1 MYIDVFQSVHS
12 LQEGYM
18 QSDLVIKENEL
29 IDPSN
34 YPEDQ
39 QSLVSDFN
47 SRIRRLTG
55 IITGIGKEYHTIWVI
70 NANTKKMYLYRSTG
84 ENTNRYAVEL
94 GFRFD
99 NYDRFIEEYVDRCVV
114 NSIESIQRDVKL
126 DVVFSRI
133 KDGDLFTL
141 DYMRLADDGNMS
153 YHQMAFALAGQ
164 PGETENFILAFRDID
179 RSIRKHISDKRYL
192 REQLDIVETLSRDYY
207 NIFKINPRTG
217 DVVILKLDGYVTK
230 GMEGA
235 GDKVYSY
242 EVLYKQYVKDR
253 VYSED
258 QEWMY
263 DAISLATINSKLKDT
278 PEYVSSYR
286 VMDNGEVHYY
296 QFTYILINAN
306 IPNSDMLA
314 GFKNVDDI
322 VASAKERQNLE
333 ILAST
338 DIMTG
343 ILNRGSGERKV
354 IDYMANNKTGMLCIL
369 DVDRFKDINDDFG
382 HNVGDKVLHG
392 IADVLKHAFR
402 DDDII
407 FRLGGDEYAV
417 YVMNLDNED
426 AGKVVLDR
434 VFKEIGNMDIAELG
448 GREICVSAGAVF
460 FKEGDKR
467 SFEDLY
473 KLADSGVYESKKVD
487 GSALYFSPSSI

>member
-1 MYIDVFQSVHS
+1 MH
-12 LQEGYM
+12 
-18 QSDLVIKENEL
+18 SDLVIKENEL

-39 QSLVSDFN
+39 RDLVEDFN
-47 SRIRRLTG
+47 ARIKRLTG

-70 NANTKKMYLYRSTG
+70 NINTKKMYLYRTTG
-84 ENTNRYAVEL
+84 ENTNRSAVAL
-94 GFRFD
+94 GFQYD
-99 NYDRFIEEYVDRCVV
+99 NYDNFIEEYVNRFVV
-114 NSIESIQRDVKL
+114 TNLESIQRDVKM
-126 DVVFSRI
+126 DFVYSRI

-141 DYMRLADDGNMS
+141 DYMRLDDDGNMS

-164 PGETENFILAFRDID
+164 AGETENFILAFRDID
-179 RSIRKHISDKRYL
+179 KSIRKHIADKRYL

-207 NIFKINPRTG
+207 NIFKINSMTG

-235 GDKVYSY
+235 GEKIYPYD
-242 EVLYKQYVKDR
+242 VLYKQYVKDR

-263 DAISLATINSKLKDT
+263 DAISLATINSKLKDNS
-278 PEYVSSYR
+278 EYVSSYR
-286 VMDNGEVHYY
+286 VMDKGEVHYY

-306 IPNSDMLA
+306 IPNSDVLA

-343 ILNRGSGERKV
+343 ILNRGSGERRV
-354 IDYMANNKTGMLCIL
+354 IDAMANNKAGMLCIL
-369 DVDRFKDINDDFG
+369 DIDKFKDINDDLG
-382 HNVGDKVLHG
+382 HNVGDKVLRG
-392 IADVLKHAFR
+392 IADVLKITFR
-402 DDDII
+402 DEDIV
-407 FRLGGDEYAV
+407 FRLGGDEYAA
-417 YVMNLDNED
+417 YVMNLNDEE

-434 VFKEIGNMDIAELG
+434 LFSEIAKIDLPELE
-448 GREICVSAGAVF
+448 GRKICVSAGAAF
-460 FKEGDKR
+460 FKGGEKK
-467 SFEDLY
+467 SFEELY
-473 KLADSGVYESKKVD
+473 KLADSGVYDSKKVA
-487 GSALYFSPSSI
+487 GNALHFR

>member
-1 MYIDVFQSVHS
+1 
-12 LQEGYM
+12 M

-29 IDPSN
+29 IDPLN
-34 YPEDQ
+34 YPEDRRG
-39 QSLVSDFN
+39 LVDDFN
-47 SRIRRLTG
+47 ARIRRLTG

-70 NANTKKMYLYRSTG
+70 NSNTRKMYLYRSTG
-84 ENTNRYAVEL
+84 ENTNRNAVEL

-114 NSIESIQRDVKL
+114 NSIDSIQRDVKL

-141 DYMRLADDGNMS
+141 DYMRLDDDGNMS
-153 YHQMAFALAGQ
+153 YHQMAFALAGE

-179 RSIRKHISDKRYL
+179 RSIRKHIADKRYL

-207 NIFKINPRTG
+207 NIFKINPQTG
-217 DVVILKLDGYVTK
+217 GVVILKLDGYVTK

-235 GDKVYSY
+235 GEKVYSY
-242 EVLYKQYVKDR
+242 DVLYKQYVKDR

-258 QEWMY
+258 QDWMY
-263 DAISLATINSKLKDT
+263 DAISLETIKSRLLNN

-296 QFTYILINAN
+296 QFTYIPINAN
-306 IPNSDMLA
+306 IQGSDILA
-314 GFKNVDDI
+314 AFKNVDDI

-354 IDYMANNKTGMLCIL
+354 IDAMANKKTGMLCIL

-382 HNVGDKVLHG
+382 HNVGDKVLRG
-392 IADVLKHAFR
+392 IADVLKLTFR
-402 DDDII
+402 DEDII

-417 YVMNLDNED
+417 YVMNLSDEEN
-426 AGKVVLDR
+426 GKVVMDR
-434 VFKEIGNMDIAELG
+434 VFKEISGMDIPELK

-460 FKEGDKR
+460 FKEGDTR

-473 KLADSGVYESKKVD
+473 KLADSDVYESKKIH
-487 GSALYFSPSSI
+487 GSALNFGYC

>member
-1 MYIDVFQSVHS
+1 
-12 LQEGYM
+12 M

-39 QSLVSDFN
+39 LSLVNDFN
-47 SRIRRLTG
+47 ARIRRLTG

-70 NANTKKMYLYRSTG
+70 NAGTKKMYLYRSTG

-133 KDGDLFTL
+133 KDGKLFTL

-179 RSIRKHISDKRYL
+179 RSIRKHIADKRYL

-207 NIFKINPRTG
+207 NIFKINLQTG
-217 DVVILKLDGYVTK
+217 GVVILKLDGYVTK

-235 GDKVYSY
+235 GEKVYSY
-242 EVLYKQYVKDR
+242 DVLYKQYVKDR

-263 DAISLATINSKLKDT
+263 DAISLDTIKNRLMNN

-296 QFTYILINAN
+296 QFTYIPINAN
-306 IPNSDMLA
+306 ISDSDILA
-314 GFKNVDDI
+314 GFKNVDDV

-354 IDYMANNKTGMLCIL
+354 IDAMANGKNGMLCIL
-369 DVDRFKDINDDFG
+369 DVDKFKHTNDDYG
-382 HNVGDKVLHG
+382 HNVGDKVLRG
-392 IADVLKHAFR
+392 IADVLKLTFR
-402 DDDII
+402 DEDII
-407 FRLGGDEYAV
+407 FRLGGDEYAA
-417 YVMNLDNED
+417 YVMDLNDEEK
-426 AGKVVLDR
+426 ARAVMDR
-434 VFKEIGNMDIAELG
+434 VFKEISGMNVPELNG
-448 GREICVSAGAVF
+448 SDICVSAGAAF

-473 KLADSGVYESKKVD
+473 KLADSGVYDSKMVK
-487 GSALYFSPSSI
+487 GSALSIRQDK

>member
-1 MYIDVFQSVHS
+1 
-12 LQEGYM
+12 M
-18 QSDLVIKENEL
+18 QSDLVFKENEL

-39 QSLVSDFN
+39 HALVDEFN
-47 SRIRRLTG
+47 SRIQRLVG

-84 ENTNRYAVEL
+84 ENTNHDAVEL

-99 NYDRFIEEYVDRCVV
+99 NYDRFVEEYVDRCVV

-133 KDGDLFTL
+133 KDGTLFTV

-164 PGETENFILAFRDID
+164 PGETDNFILAFRDID
-179 RSIRKHISDKRYL
+179 KSIRKHISDKRYL

-207 NIFKINPRTG
+207 NIFKINPQTG
-217 DVVILKLDGYVTK
+217 SVVILKLDGYVTK

-235 GDKVYSY
+235 GEKVYPY
-242 EVLYKQYVKDR
+242 DVLYKQYVKDR

-263 DAISLATINSKLKDT
+263 EAISLETVKNKLSTNS
-278 PEYVSSYR
+278 EYVSSYR

-306 IPNSDMLA
+306 IKGSDMLA
-314 GFKNVDDI
+314 GFKNVDDV

-354 IDYMANNKTGMLCIL
+354 IDAMANGKVGMLCIL
-369 DVDRFKDINDDFG
+369 DVDKFKDINDLFG
-382 HNVGDKVLHG
+382 HNVGDKVIRG
-392 IADVLKHAFR
+392 IADVLKNAFR
-402 DDDII
+402 DNDII
-407 FRLGGDEYAV
+407 FRLGGDEYAA
-417 YVMNLDNED
+417 YVMNLCDEES
-426 AGKVVLDR
+426 GKAIMDR
-434 VFKEIGNMDIAELG
+434 VFKGIADMGIPELG
-448 GREICVSAGAVF
+448 DKEVCVSAGAAF
-460 FKEGDKR
+460 FKEGTKA
-467 SFEDLY
+467 SFEELY
-473 KLADSGVYESKKVD
+473 KLADSGVYESKKVK
-487 GSALYFSPSSI
+487 GNVLNFVNL

>member
-1 MYIDVFQSVHS
+1 
-12 LQEGYM
+12 M

-29 IDPSN
+29 IDPAN

-39 QSLVSDFN
+39 RGLVADFN
-47 SRIRRLTG
+47 ARIRRLTG

-114 NSIESIQRDVKL
+114 NSIESIQRDVKM

-164 PGETENFILAFRDID
+164 PGEAESFILAFRDID

-207 NIFKINPRTG
+207 NIFKINPQTG
-217 DVVILKLDGYVTK
+217 GVVILKLDGYVTK

-235 GDKVYSY
+235 GEKVYPY
-242 EVLYKQYVKDR
+242 DVLYKQYVKDR

-263 DAISLATINSKLKDT
+263 DAISLKTIKDKLMDSS
-278 PEYVSSYR
+278 EYVSSYR
-286 VMDNGEVHYY
+286 VMDKGEVHYY

-343 ILNRGSGERKV
+343 ILNRGSGERRV
-354 IDYMANNKTGMLCIL
+354 IDAMANDKTGMLCIM
-369 DVDRFKDINDDFG
+369 DVDRFKDINDDLG
-382 HNVGDKVLHG
+382 HSVGDKVLRG
-392 IADVLKHAFR
+392 IADVLKLTFR
-402 DDDII
+402 DEDII

-417 YVMNLDNED
+417 YIMNLKDEEAGRTVMN
-426 AGKVVLDR
+426 R
-434 VFKEIGNMDIAELG
+434 VFQEIAKMDIPELA
-448 GREICVSAGAVF
+448 GREVCVSAGAVF
-460 FKEGDKR
+460 YQEGEKR
-467 SFEDLY
+467 SFEELY
-473 KLADSGVYESKKVD
+473 KLADSGVYEGKKVK
-487 GSALYFSPSSI
+487 GSALNFR

>member
-1 MYIDVFQSVHS
+1 
-12 LQEGYM
+12 M

-29 IDPSN
+29 LDPCN
-34 YPEDQ
+34 YPESQRD
-39 QSLVSDFN
+39 LVNDFN
-47 SRIRRLTG
+47 ERIRRLTG

-99 NYDRFIEEYVDRCVV
+99 NYDRFIEEYVDRFVV
-114 NSIESIQRDVKL
+114 SNIESIQRDAKL
-126 DVVFSRI
+126 DIVFSRI

-141 DYMRLADDGNMS
+141 DYMRMDDDGNMS

-164 PGETENFILAFRDID
+164 PGETDNLILAFRDID
-179 RSIRKHISDKRYL
+179 KSIRKHISDKRYL

-207 NIFKINPRTG
+207 NIFKINPQTG

-235 GDKVYSY
+235 GEKIYSY
-242 EVLYKQYVKDR
+242 DVLYKQYVKDR

-263 DAISLATINSKLKDT
+263 DAISLDTIKSKLLDN

-286 VMDNGEVHYY
+286 VMDKGEVHYY
-296 QFTYILINAN
+296 QFTYIPINAN
-306 IPNSDMLA
+306 IPTSDMLA
-314 GFKNVDDI
+314 AFKNVDDI

-354 IDYMANNKTGMLCIL
+354 TDAMANNKTGMFCIL
-369 DVDRFKDINDDFG
+369 DVDNFKDINDDYG
-382 HNVGDKVLHG
+382 HNVGDKVLRG
-392 IADVLKHAFR
+392 IADVLKLIFR
-402 DDDII
+402 DEDII
-407 FRLGGDEYAV
+407 FRLGGDEYAI
-417 YVMNLDNED
+417 YVMNLNDEE
-426 AGKVVLDR
+426 AGKLVMDR
-434 VFKEIGNMDIAELG
+434 VFKEIAKLDIPELG

-460 FKEGDKR
+460 FKEGDKC
-467 SFEDLY
+467 SFEELY
-473 KLADSGVYESKKVD
+473 KLADSDVYESKKIN
-487 GSALYFSPSSI
+487 GSALTCPTSIP

>member
-1 MYIDVFQSVHS
+1 
-12 LQEGYM
+12 M
-18 QSDLVIKENEL
+18 QSDLVIEENEL

-39 QSLVSDFN
+39 RSLVNDFN
-47 SRIRRLTG
+47 ARIKRLMG

-70 NANTKKMYLYRSTG
+70 NSNTKKMYLYRSTG

-94 GFRFD
+94 GVRFD
-99 NYDRFIEEYVDRCVV
+99 NYDRFIEEYIDRWVV
-114 NSIESIQRDVKL
+114 SSIESIQRETQSDI
-126 DVVFSRI
+126 VFSRI
-133 KDGDLFTL
+133 KDGDLFTI
-141 DYMRLADDGNMS
+141 DYMRLDDDGNMS

-164 PGETENFILAFRDID
+164 PGETDNFILAFRDID
-179 RSIRKHISDKRYL
+179 KSIRKHISDKRYL

-235 GDKVYSY
+235 GEKIYSY

-263 DAISLATINSKLKDT
+263 DAISLDTVKSKLLDN

-286 VMDNGEVHYY
+286 VMDKGEVHYY

-314 GFKNVDDI
+314 AFKNVDDI

-354 IDYMANNKTGMLCIL
+354 IDAMANNKTGMFCIL
-369 DVDRFKDINDDFG
+369 DVDKFKNINDEFG
-382 HNVGDKVLHG
+382 HNVGDKVLRG
-392 IADVLKHAFR
+392 IADVLKLTFR
-402 DDDII
+402 EVDII
-407 FRLGGDEYAV
+407 FRLGGDEYAI
-417 YVMNLDNED
+417 YVMNLSDEEG
-426 AGKVVLDR
+426 GKAVMDR
-434 VFKEIGNMDIAELG
+434 VFKGISEMDIPELG

-460 FKEGDKR
+460 FRDGDKR
-467 SFEDLY
+467 SFEELY
-473 KLADSGVYESKKVD
+473 KLADSGVYESKKVN
-487 GSALYFSPSSI
+487 GSALKFR

>member
-1 MYIDVFQSVHS
+1 
-12 LQEGYM
+12 M
-18 QSDLVIKENEL
+18 QSDLIIKENEL
-29 IDPSN
+29 IDPEN

-39 QSLVSDFN
+39 RKLVDDFN
-47 SRIRRLTG
+47 ARICRLTG

-94 GFRFD
+94 GYRFD

-126 DVVFSRI
+126 DVVISRI
-133 KDGDLFTL
+133 KNGDLFTL

-179 RSIRKHISDKRYL
+179 KSIRKHISDKRYL

-207 NIFKINPRTG
+207 NIFKINPQTG
-217 DVVILKLDGYVTK
+217 GVVILKLDGYVTK

-235 GDKVYSY
+235 GEKVYSY
-242 EVLYKQYVKDR
+242 DVLYKQYVKDR

-263 DAISLATINSKLKDT
+263 DAISLETIKSKLRDN

-286 VMDNGEVHYY
+286 VMDKGEVHYY

-306 IPNSDMLA
+306 IPGSDILA

-343 ILNRGSGERKV
+343 ILNRGSGEQKV
-354 IDYMANNKTGMLCIL
+354 IEAMANDQAGMLCIL
-369 DVDRFKDINDDFG
+369 DVDNFKDINDDYG
-382 HNVGDKVLHG
+382 HNVGDKVIRG
-392 IADVLKHAFR
+392 IADSLKHVFR
-402 DDDII
+402 DEDII
-407 FRLGGDEYAV
+407 FRLGGDEYAL
-417 YVMNLDNED
+417 YVMNLNDEE
-426 AGKVVLDR
+426 AGREMMDR
-434 VFKEIGNMDIAELG
+434 FFKEIAGMDIPELWDN
-448 GREICVSAGAVF
+448 RICVSAGAVF
-460 FKEGDKR
+460 FKDGDKR

-473 KLADSGVYESKKVD
+473 KLADSGVYESKKFN
-487 GSALYFSPSSI
+487 GSTLKFR

>member
-1 MYIDVFQSVHS
+1 
-12 LQEGYM
+12 M
-18 QSDLVIKENEL
+18 QSELVIKENEL
-29 IDPSN
+29 IDPSA
-34 YPEDQ
+34 YPEEQ
-39 QSLVSDFN
+39 RGLVEDFN
-47 SRIRRLTG
+47 ARIRRLTG

-70 NANTKKMYLYRSTG
+70 NATTKKMYLYRSTG
-84 ENTNRYAVEL
+84 ENTNRYAVEM

-164 PGETENFILAFRDID
+164 PGETDNFILAFRDID

-235 GDKVYSY
+235 GEKVYSY
-242 EVLYKQYVKDR
+242 DVLYKQYVKDR

-263 DAISLATINSKLKDT
+263 DAISLDTINSKLLDNS
-278 PEYVSSYR
+278 EYVSSYR

-306 IPNSDMLA
+306 IPNGDMLA

-354 IDYMANNKTGMLCIL
+354 IDAMAKDKNGMLCIM
-369 DVDRFKDINDDFG
+369 DVDRFKDINDEYG
-382 HNVGDKVLHG
+382 HNVGDKVIRG
-392 IADVLKHAFR
+392 IADVLKQTFK
-402 DDDII
+402 DEDII

-417 YVMNLDNED
+417 YVRNMIDEEAFRAMMDSAFNEI
-426 AGKVVLDR
+426 AG
-434 VFKEIGNMDIAELG
+434 MDIPELG
-448 GREICVSAGAVF
+448 EREVCVSAGAVF
-460 FKEGDKR
+460 FSEDTKS
-467 SFEDLY
+467 SFEELY
-473 KLADSGVYESKKVD
+473 KLADRGVYECKKVN
-487 GSALYFSPSSI
+487 GSALKIFLV

>member
-1 MYIDVFQSVHS
+1 
-12 LQEGYM
+12 M

-29 IDPSN
+29 LDPEA
-34 YPEDQ
+34 YPEEQ
-39 QSLVSDFN
+39 RGLVEDFN
-47 SRIRRLTG
+47 ARIRRLTG

-84 ENTNRYAVEL
+84 ENTNRDAVEL

-126 DVVFSRI
+126 DAVFSRI
-133 KDGDLFTL
+133 KDGELFSL

-179 RSIRKHISDKRYL
+179 KSIRKHISDKRYL

-207 NIFKINPRTG
+207 NVFKINPKTG

-235 GDKVYSY
+235 GEKVYSY
-242 EVLYKQYVKDR
+242 DVLYKQYVKDR

-263 DAISLATINSKLKDT
+263 DAISLKTINSKLKDNS
-278 PEYVSSYR
+278 EYVSSYR
-286 VMDNGEVHYY
+286 VIDNGEVHYY

-306 IPNSDMLA
+306 IQGGDILA
-314 GFKNVDDI
+314 GFKNVDD
-322 VASAKERQNLE
+322 VVESAKERQNLE

-354 IDYMANNKTGMLCIL
+354 IDAMEQDNAGMLCIM
-369 DVDRFKDINDDFG
+369 DVDRFKDINDDYG
-382 HNVGDKVLHG
+382 HSVGDKVIRG
-392 IADVLKHAFR
+392 IANVLKHTFK
-402 DDDII
+402 DEDII

-417 YVMNLDNED
+417 YVGDLSDKE
-426 AGKVVLDR
+426 AGRAMVEKAFD
-434 VFKEIGNMDIAELG
+434 EIGDMDIPELG
-448 GREICVSAGAVF
+448 GKKVCVSAGAAF
-460 FKEGDKR
+460 FKEGNKGI
-467 SFEDLY
+467 FEDMY
-473 KLADSGVYESKKVD
+473 KLADSGVYESKKVE
-487 GSALYFSPSSI
+487 GSALKIF

>member
-1 MYIDVFQSVHS
+1 
-12 LQEGYM
+12 M

-39 QSLVSDFN
+39 RGLVDDFN
-47 SRIRRLTG
+47 ARIRRLTG

-84 ENTNRYAVEL
+84 ESTNRYAVEL
-94 GFRFD
+94 AFRFD
-99 NYDRFIEEYVDRCVV
+99 NYDRFIEEYVDRWVV
-114 NSIESIQRDVKL
+114 NSIESIQRDTKL

-164 PGETENFILAFRDID
+164 PGETDNFILAFRDID
-179 RSIRKHISDKRYL
+179 KSIRKHISDKRYL

-207 NIFKINPRTG
+207 NIFKINPQTG

-235 GDKVYSY
+235 GEKIYSY
-242 EVLYKQYVKDR
+242 DVLYKQYVKDR

-263 DAISLATINSKLKDT
+263 DAISLDTIKSKLLDN

-286 VMDNGEVHYY
+286 VMDKGEVHYY

-306 IPNSDMLA
+306 IPTSDMLA
-314 GFKNVDDI
+314 AFKNVDDI

-354 IDYMANNKTGMLCIL
+354 TNAMANNKTGMFCIL
-369 DVDRFKDINDDFG
+369 DVDNFKDINDDYG
-382 HNVGDKVLHG
+382 HNVGDKVLRG
-392 IADVLKHAFR
+392 IADVLKTIFR
-402 DDDII
+402 DEDII
-407 FRLGGDEYAV
+407 FRLGGDEYAI
-417 YVMNLDNED
+417 YVMNLNDEE
-426 AGKVVLDR
+426 AGKAVMDR
-434 VFKEIGNMDIAELG
+434 VFMEIAKLDIPELG
-448 GREICVSAGAVF
+448 GKEICVSAGAVF
-460 FKEGDKR
+460 FKEGDKC
-467 SFEDLY
+467 SFEELY
-473 KLADSGVYESKKVD
+473 KMADSDVYESKKIN
-487 GSALYFSPSSI
+487 GSALNFR

>member
-1 MYIDVFQSVHS
+1 MH
-12 LQEGYM
+12 
-18 QSDLVIKENEL
+18 SDLVIKENEL

-39 QSLVSDFN
+39 RDLVEDFN
-47 SRIRRLTG
+47 ARIKRLTG

-70 NANTKKMYLYRSTG
+70 NINTKKMYLYRTTG
-84 ENTNRYAVEL
+84 ENTNRSAVAL
-94 GFRFD
+94 GFQYD
-99 NYDRFIEEYVDRCVV
+99 NYDNFIEEYVNRFVV
-114 NSIESIQRDVKL
+114 TNLESIQRDVKM
-126 DVVFSRI
+126 DFVYSRI

-141 DYMRLADDGNMS
+141 DYMRLDDDGNMS

-164 PGETENFILAFRDID
+164 AGETENFILAFRDID
-179 RSIRKHISDKRYL
+179 KSIRKHIADKRYL

-207 NIFKINPRTG
+207 NIFKINSMTG

-235 GDKVYSY
+235 GEKIYPYD
-242 EVLYKQYVKDR
+242 VLYKQYVKDR

-263 DAISLATINSKLKDT
+263 DAISLATINSKLKDNS
-278 PEYVSSYR
+278 EYVSSYR
-286 VMDNGEVHYY
+286 VMDKGEVHYY

-306 IPNSDMLA
+306 IPNSDVLA

-343 ILNRGSGERKV
+343 ILNRGSGERRV
-354 IDYMANNKTGMLCIL
+354 IDAMANNKAGMLCIL
-369 DVDRFKDINDDFG
+369 DIDKFKDINDDLG
-382 HNVGDKVLHG
+382 HNVGDKVLRG
-392 IADVLKHAFR
+392 IADVLKITFR
-402 DDDII
+402 DEDIV
-407 FRLGGDEYAV
+407 FRLGGDEYAA
-417 YVMNLDNED
+417 YVMNLNDEE

-434 VFKEIGNMDIAELG
+434 LFSEIAKIDFPELE
-448 GREICVSAGAVF
+448 GRKICVSAGAAF
-460 FKEGDKR
+460 FKGGEKK
-467 SFEDLY
+467 SFEELY
-473 KLADSGVYESKKVD
+473 KLADSGVYESKKVA
-487 GSALYFSPSSI
+487 GSALHFR

>member
-1 MYIDVFQSVHS
+1 
-12 LQEGYM
+12 M
-18 QSDLVIKENEL
+18 QSELVIKENEL
-29 IDPSN
+29 IDPSD

-39 QSLVSDFN
+39 RSLVEDFN
-47 SRIRRLTG
+47 SRIRRLMG
-55 IITGIGKEYHTIWVI
+55 IITGLGKEYHTIWVI
-70 NANTKKMYLYRSTG
+70 NAGTKKMYLYRSTG
-84 ENTNRYAVEL
+84 ENTNRDAVEL
-94 GFRFD
+94 GLKFD
-99 NYDRFIEEYVDRCVV
+99 NYDRYIEEYVDRCVV
-114 NSIESIQRDVKL
+114 SSVENIQRDVKL

-133 KDGDLFTL
+133 KDGDLFTM

-179 RSIRKHISDKRYL
+179 RSIRKHIADKRYL

-235 GDKVYSY
+235 GEKIYPY
-242 EVLYKQYVKDR
+242 NVLYKQYVKDR

-263 DAISLATINSKLKDT
+263 EAISLETIKSKLAENS
-278 PEYVSSYR
+278 EYVSSYR

-322 VASAKERQNLE
+322 VASAKERENLE

-343 ILNRGSGERKV
+343 ILNRGSGERRV
-354 IDYMANNKTGMLCIL
+354 IDAMANDKAGMLCIM
-369 DVDRFKDINDDFG
+369 DVDKFKDINDNLG
-382 HNVGDKVLHG
+382 HSVGDKVIRG
-392 IADVLKHAFR
+392 IADVLKSTFR
-402 DDDII
+402 DEDII

-417 YVMNLDNED
+417 YVMHLSDEES
-426 AGKVVLDR
+426 GKAVMDR
-434 VFKEIGNMDIAELG
+434 VFNKISKLDIPELKD
-448 GREICVSAGAVF
+448 REVCVSAGAVF
-460 FKEGDKR
+460 YSVDEKR
-467 SFEDLY
+467 TFEDIY
-473 KLADSGVYESKKVD
+473 KLADSGVYESKKVK
-487 GSALYFSPSSI
+487 GSKLNFR

>member
-1 MYIDVFQSVHS
+1 
-12 LQEGYM
+12 M

-29 IDPSN
+29 IDPSD

-39 QSLVSDFN
+39 RSLVEDFN
-47 SRIRRLTG
+47 ARIRRLTG

-70 NANTKKMYLYRSTG
+70 NATTKKMYLYRSTG
-84 ENTNRYAVEL
+84 ENTNRDAVEL

-99 NYDRFIEEYVDRCVV
+99 NYDRFIDEYVDRCVI
-114 NSIESIQRDVKL
+114 NSIESIQRDTKL

-133 KDGDLFTL
+133 KDGDLFSL

-179 RSIRKHISDKRYL
+179 KSIRKHISDKRYL

-207 NIFKINPRTG
+207 NIFKINPQTG
-217 DVVILKLDGYVTK
+217 EVVILKLDGYVTK

-235 GDKVYSY
+235 GEKVYSY
-242 EVLYKQYVKDR
+242 DVLYKQYVKDR

-263 DAISLATINSKLKDT
+263 DAISLDTVNRKLLDNS
-278 PEYVSSYR
+278 EYVSSYR

-306 IPNSDMLA
+306 ITNSAMLA

-354 IDYMANNKTGMLCIL
+354 IDAMANDKAGMLCIL
-369 DVDRFKDINDDFG
+369 DVDRFKNTNDNYG
-382 HNVGDKVLHG
+382 HSVGDKVLRG
-392 IADVLKHAFR
+392 IADVLKITFR
-402 DDDII
+402 DEDII

-417 YVMNLDNED
+417 YVMNLNDEE
-426 AGKVVLDR
+426 AGKAVMDR
-434 VFKEIGNMDIAELG
+434 VFNEIAKMDVPELG
-448 GREICVSAGAVF
+448 GRNVCVSAGAAF

-467 SFEDLY
+467 SFEELY
-473 KLADSGVYESKKVD
+473 KLADSGVYESKKIG
-487 GSALYFSPSSI
+487 GSALNFK

>member
-1 MYIDVFQSVHS
+1 
-12 LQEGYM
+12 M

-29 IDPSN
+29 IDPLD

-39 QSLVSDFN
+39 RSLVNDFN
-47 SRIRRLTG
+47 ARIQRLTG

-114 NSIESIQRDVKL
+114 NSIESIQRDVKS

-141 DYMRLADDGNMS
+141 DYMRLSDDGNMS
-153 YHQMAFALAGQ
+153 YHQMAFALAGE

-179 RSIRKHISDKRYL
+179 RSIRKHIADKRYL

-207 NIFKINPRTG
+207 NIFKINPQTG
-217 DVVILKLDGYVTK
+217 GVVILKLDGYVTK

-235 GDKVYSY
+235 GEKVYSY
-242 EVLYKQYVKDR
+242 DVLYKQYVKDR

-263 DAISLATINSKLKDT
+263 DAISLDTVKSKLSNN

-354 IDYMANNKTGMLCIL
+354 IDAMANAKTGMLCIL
-369 DVDRFKDINDDFG
+369 DVDKFKDINDDYG
-382 HNVGDKVLHG
+382 HNVGDKVLRG
-392 IADVLKHAFR
+392 IADVLKLTFR
-402 DDDII
+402 DEDII

-417 YVMNLDNED
+417 YVMNLSDEED
-426 AGKVVLDR
+426 GRVVMDR
-434 VFKEIGNMDIAELG
+434 VFKEIARMDIPELK

-467 SFEDLY
+467 SFEELY
-473 KLADSGVYESKKVD
+473 KLADRDVYESKKIS
-487 GSALYFSPSSI
+487 GSALNFRLD

>member
-1 MYIDVFQSVHS
+1 
-12 LQEGYM
+12 M

-29 IDPSN
+29 LDPSN

-39 QSLVSDFN
+39 RRLVEDFN
-47 SRIRRLTG
+47 SRIMRLTG

-84 ENTNRYAVEL
+84 ENTNRDAVEL
-94 GFRFD
+94 GFKFD

-133 KDGDLFTL
+133 KDGELFSL

-164 PGETENFILAFRDID
+164 PEETDNFILAFRDID
-179 RSIRKHISDKRYL
+179 KSIRKHIADKRYL

-207 NIFKINPRTG
+207 NIFKINPETG

-235 GDKVYSY
+235 GDKIYPY

-263 DAISLATINSKLKDT
+263 EAISLPVVKSKLKDNS
-278 PEYVSSYR
+278 EYVSSYS

-306 IPNSDMLA
+306 IPNSAMLA

-322 VASAKERQNLE
+322 VASAKERANLE
-333 ILAST
+333 ILANT
-338 DIMTG
+338 DMMTG

-354 IDYMANNKTGMLCIL
+354 IDAMANNKPGMLCIM
-369 DVDRFKDINDDFG
+369 DADKFKTINDDFG
-382 HNVGDKVLHG
+382 HNVGDKVLRG
-392 IADVLKHAFR
+392 IADALKITFR
-402 DDDII
+402 DEDII
-407 FRLGGDEYAV
+407 FRLGGDEYAA
-417 YVMNLDNED
+417 YVMALNDEE
-426 AGKVVLDR
+426 AGRVVMDR
-434 VFKEIGNMDIAELG
+434 AFKEISKMDVPELG
-448 GREICVSAGAVF
+448 DRKICVSAGAVF
-460 FKEGDKR
+460 YKEGDKR
-467 SFEDLY
+467 TFEELY
-473 KLADSGVYESKKVD
+473 KLADSAVYESKKIS
-487 GSALYFSPSSI
+487 GSALHFR

>member
-1 MYIDVFQSVHS
+1 
-12 LQEGYM
+12 M
-18 QSDLVIKENEL
+18 QSDLVFKENEL

-39 QSLVSDFN
+39 HALVDEFN
-47 SRIRRLTG
+47 SRIQRLVG

-84 ENTNRYAVEL
+84 ENTNHDAVEL

-99 NYDRFIEEYVDRCVV
+99 NYDRFVEEYVDRCVV

-133 KDGDLFTL
+133 KDGTLFTV

-164 PGETENFILAFRDID
+164 PGETDNFILAFRDID
-179 RSIRKHISDKRYL
+179 KSIRKHISDKRYL

-207 NIFKINPRTG
+207 NIFKINPQTG
-217 DVVILKLDGYVTK
+217 SVVILKLDGYVTK

-235 GDKVYSY
+235 GEKVYPY
-242 EVLYKQYVKDR
+242 DVLYKQYVKDR

-263 DAISLATINSKLKDT
+263 EAISLETVKNKLSTNS
-278 PEYVSSYR
+278 EYVSSYR

-306 IPNSDMLA
+306 IKGSDMLA
-314 GFKNVDDI
+314 GFKNVDDV

-354 IDYMANNKTGMLCIL
+354 IDAMANGKVGMLCIL
-369 DVDRFKDINDDFG
+369 DVDKFKDINDLFG
-382 HNVGDKVLHG
+382 HNVGDKVIRG
-392 IADVLKHAFR
+392 IADVLKNTFR
-402 DDDII
+402 DNDII
-407 FRLGGDEYAV
+407 FRLGGDEYAA
-417 YVMNLDNED
+417 YVMNLRDEES
-426 AGKVVLDR
+426 GKAIMDR
-434 VFKEIGNMDIAELG
+434 VFKGIADMGIPELG
-448 GREICVSAGAVF
+448 DKEVCVSAGAAF
-460 FKEGDKR
+460 FKEGTKA
-467 SFEDLY
+467 SFEELY
-473 KLADSGVYESKKVD
+473 KLADSGVYESKKVK
-487 GSALYFSPSSI
+487 GSVLNFVNL

>member
-1 MYIDVFQSVHS
+1 
-12 LQEGYM
+12 M

-29 IDPSN
+29 IDPLN

-39 QSLVSDFN
+39 RGLVDDFN
-47 SRIRRLTG
+47 ARIRRLTG

-70 NANTKKMYLYRSTG
+70 NSNTREMYLYRSTG
-84 ENTNRYAVEL
+84 ENTNRNAVEL

-114 NSIESIQRDVKL
+114 NSIDSIQRDVKL

-141 DYMRLADDGNMS
+141 DYMRLDDDGNMS
-153 YHQMAFALAGQ
+153 YHQMAFALAGE

-179 RSIRKHISDKRYL
+179 RSIRKHIADKRYL

-207 NIFKINPRTG
+207 NIFKINPQTG
-217 DVVILKLDGYVTK
+217 GVVILKLDGYVTK

-235 GDKVYSY
+235 GEKVYSY
-242 EVLYKQYVKDR
+242 DVLYKQYVKDR

-258 QEWMY
+258 QDWMY
-263 DAISLATINSKLKDT
+263 DAISLETIKSRLLNN

-296 QFTYILINAN
+296 QFTYIPINSN
-306 IPNSDMLA
+306 IQGSDILA
-314 GFKNVDDI
+314 AFKNVDDI

-354 IDYMANNKTGMLCIL
+354 IDAMANKKTGMLCIL

-382 HNVGDKVLHG
+382 HNVGDKVLRG
-392 IADVLKHAFR
+392 IADVLKLTFR
-402 DDDII
+402 DEDII

-417 YVMNLDNED
+417 YVMNLSDEEN
-426 AGKVVLDR
+426 GKVVMDR
-434 VFKEIGNMDIAELG
+434 VFREISGMDIPELK

-460 FKEGDKR
+460 FKEGDTR

-473 KLADSGVYESKKVD
+473 KLADSDVYESKKIH
-487 GSALYFSPSSI
+487 GSALNFRSC

>member
-1 MYIDVFQSVHS
+1 
-12 LQEGYM
+12 M
-18 QSDLVIKENEL
+18 QSDLVFKENEL

-39 QSLVSDFN
+39 HALVDEFN
-47 SRIRRLTG
+47 SRIQRLVG

-84 ENTNRYAVEL
+84 ENTNHDAVEL

-99 NYDRFIEEYVDRCVV
+99 NYDRFVEEYVDRCVV

-133 KDGDLFTL
+133 KDGTLFTV

-164 PGETENFILAFRDID
+164 PGETDNFILAFRDID
-179 RSIRKHISDKRYL
+179 KSIRKHISDKRYL

-207 NIFKINPRTG
+207 NIFKINPQTG
-217 DVVILKLDGYVTK
+217 SVVILKLDGYVTK

-235 GDKVYSY
+235 GEKVYPY
-242 EVLYKQYVKDR
+242 DVLYKQYVKDR

-263 DAISLATINSKLKDT
+263 DAISLETVKNKLLTNS
-278 PEYVSSYR
+278 EYVSSYR

-306 IPNSDMLA
+306 IKGSDMLA
-314 GFKNVDDI
+314 GFKNVDDV

-354 IDYMANNKTGMLCIL
+354 IDAMANGKVGMLCIL
-369 DVDRFKDINDDFG
+369 DVDKFKDINDLFG
-382 HNVGDKVLHG
+382 HNVGDKVIRG
-392 IADVLKHAFR
+392 IADVLKNTFR
-402 DDDII
+402 DNDII
-407 FRLGGDEYAV
+407 FRLGGDEYAA
-417 YVMNLDNED
+417 YVMNLHDEES
-426 AGKVVLDR
+426 GKAIMDR
-434 VFKEIGNMDIAELG
+434 VFKGIADMGIPELG
-448 GREICVSAGAVF
+448 DKEVCVSAGAAF
-460 FKEGDKR
+460 FKESTKA
-467 SFEDLY
+467 SFEELY
-473 KLADSGVYESKKVD
+473 KLADSGVYESKKVK
-487 GSALYFSPSSI
+487 GNALHIVLY

>member
-1 MYIDVFQSVHS
+1 
-12 LQEGYM
+12 M
-18 QSDLVIKENEL
+18 QSGLVIKENEL
-29 IDPSN
+29 IDPAN

-39 QSLVSDFN
+39 RKLVDDFN
-47 SRIRRLTG
+47 ARIRRLTG

-94 GFRFD
+94 GYRFD

-114 NSIESIQRDVKL
+114 NSVESIQRDVKL
-126 DVVFSRI
+126 DVVISRI
-133 KDGDLFTL
+133 KNGDLFTL

-179 RSIRKHISDKRYL
+179 KSIRKHISDKRYL

-207 NIFKINPRTG
+207 NIFKINPQTG
-217 DVVILKLDGYVTK
+217 GVVILKLDGYVTK

-235 GDKVYSY
+235 GEKVYSY
-242 EVLYKQYVKDR
+242 DVLYKQYVKDR

-263 DAISLATINSKLKDT
+263 DAISLETIKSKLRDN

-286 VMDNGEVHYY
+286 VMDKGEVHYY

-306 IPNSDMLA
+306 IPGSDILA

-343 ILNRGSGERKV
+343 ILNRGSGEQKV
-354 IDYMANNKTGMLCIL
+354 IEAMANNQAGMLCIL
-369 DVDRFKDINDDFG
+369 DVDNFKDINDDYG
-382 HNVGDKVLHG
+382 HNVGDKVIRG
-392 IADVLKHAFR
+392 IADSLKHVFR
-402 DDDII
+402 DEDII
-407 FRLGGDEYAV
+407 FRLGGDEYAL
-417 YVMNLDNED
+417 YVMNLNDEE
-426 AGKVVLDR
+426 AGREMMDR
-434 VFKEIGNMDIAELG
+434 FFKEIAGMDIPELG
-448 GREICVSAGAVF
+448 DNRICVSAGAVF
-460 FKEGDKR
+460 FKDGDKR

-473 KLADSGVYESKKVD
+473 KLADSGVYESKKFN
-487 GSALYFSPSSI
+487 GSTLKFR

>member
-1 MYIDVFQSVHS
+1 
-12 LQEGYM
+12 
-18 QSDLVIKENEL
+18 
-29 IDPSN
+29 
-34 YPEDQ
+34 
-39 QSLVSDFN
+39 
-47 SRIRRLTG
+47 
-55 IITGIGKEYHTIWVI
+55 IGKEYHTIWVI

-114 NSIESIQRDVKL
+114 SSIESVQRDVKL
-126 DVVFSRI
+126 EVVFSRI
-133 KDGDLFTL
+133 KDGDLFTV
-141 DYMRLADDGNMS
+141 DYMRLSDDGNMS
-153 YHQMAFALAGQ
+153 YHQMAFALAGE

-179 RSIRKHISDKRYL
+179 KSIRKHISDKRYL

-235 GDKVYSY
+235 GEKIYPYD
-242 EVLYKQYVKDR
+242 VLYKQYVKDR

-263 DAISLATINSKLKDT
+263 DAISLDTVNRKLSDSS
-278 PEYVSSYR
+278 EYVSSYR

-296 QFTYILINAN
+296 QFTYILINAK

-314 GFKNVDDI
+314 AFKNVDDI

-338 DIMTG
+338 DMMTG

-354 IDYMANNKTGMLCIL
+354 IDAIANNKVGMLCIL
-369 DVDRFKDINDDFG
+369 DVDRFKDTNDDYG
-382 HNVGDKVLHG
+382 HNVGDKVLRG
-392 IADVLKHAFR
+392 IADVLKLTFR
-402 DDDII
+402 DEDII

-417 YVMNLDNED
+417 YVMNMCDEESGR
-426 AGKVVLDR
+426 AVMDR
-434 VFKEIGNMDIAELG
+434 VFNEIAKLDVPELEK
-448 GREICVSAGAVF
+448 RDICVSAGASF
-460 FKEGDKR
+460 FREGDKR
-467 SFEDLY
+467 SFDELY
-473 KLADSGVYESKKVD
+473 KLADNGVYESKKIS
-487 GSALYFSPSSI
+487 GSALNFCL

>member
-1 MYIDVFQSVHS
+1 
-12 LQEGYM
+12 M

-29 IDPSN
+29 IDPSD

-39 QSLVSDFN
+39 RSLVEDFN
-47 SRIRRLTG
+47 ARIRRLTG
-55 IITGIGKEYHTIWVI
+55 IITGIGKEYHTSWVI
-70 NANTKKMYLYRSTG
+70 NATTKKMYRYRSTG
-84 ENTNRYAVEL
+84 ENTNRDAVEL

-99 NYDRFIEEYVDRCVV
+99 NYDRFIDEYVDRCVI
-114 NSIESIQRDVKL
+114 NSIESIQRDTKL

-133 KDGDLFTL
+133 KDGDLFSL

-179 RSIRKHISDKRYL
+179 KSIRKHISDKRYL

-207 NIFKINPRTG
+207 NIFKINPQTG
-217 DVVILKLDGYVTK
+217 EVVILKLDGYVTK

-235 GDKVYSY
+235 GEKVYSY
-242 EVLYKQYVKDR
+242 DVLYKQYVKDR

-263 DAISLATINSKLKDT
+263 DAISLDTVNRKLLDNS
-278 PEYVSSYR
+278 EYVSSYR

-306 IPNSDMLA
+306 ITNSAMLA

-354 IDYMANNKTGMLCIL
+354 IDAMANDKAGMLCIL
-369 DVDRFKDINDDFG
+369 DVDRFKNTNDNYG
-382 HNVGDKVLHG
+382 HSVGDKVLRG
-392 IADVLKHAFR
+392 IADVLKITFR
-402 DDDII
+402 DEDII

-417 YVMNLDNED
+417 YVMNLNDEE
-426 AGKVVLDR
+426 AGKAVMDR
-434 VFKEIGNMDIAELG
+434 VFNEIAKMDVPELG
-448 GREICVSAGAVF
+448 GRNVCVSAGAAF

-467 SFEDLY
+467 SFEELY
-473 KLADSGVYESKKVD
+473 KLADSGVYESKKIG
-487 GSALYFSPSSI
+487 GSALNFK

>member
-1 MYIDVFQSVHS
+1 
-12 LQEGYM
+12 M

-29 IDPSN
+29 LDPSD

-39 QSLVSDFN
+39 RRLVEDFN
-47 SRIRRLTG
+47 ARIRRLTG

-70 NANTKKMYLYRSTG
+70 DAKTRKMHMYRSTG

-94 GFRFD
+94 GLRFD
-99 NYDRFIEEYVDRCVV
+99 NYDRFIEEYIDRYVV
-114 NSIESIQRDVKL
+114 TSIESIKRDVRL

-133 KDGDLFTL
+133 KDGELFTL

-164 PGETENFILAFRDID
+164 PGETDNFILAFRDVD
-179 RSIRKHISDKRYL
+179 KSIRKHIADKRYL

-207 NIFKINPRTG
+207 NIFKINPQTG
-217 DVVILKLDGYVTK
+217 GVVILKLDGYVTK

-235 GDKVYSY
+235 GEKIYSY
-242 EVLYKQYVKDR
+242 DVLYKQYVKDR

-263 DAISLATINSKLKDT
+263 DAISLKTIMSRLLDNS
-278 PEYVSSYR
+278 EYVSSYR
-286 VMDNGEVHYY
+286 VIDRGEIHYY

-306 IPNSDMLA
+306 IPNSDVLA

-343 ILNRGSGERKV
+343 ILNRGSGERRV
-354 IDYMANNKTGMLCIL
+354 IDAMTNNKTGMLCIL
-369 DVDRFKDINDDFG
+369 DVDRFKEFNDDFG
-382 HNVGDKVLHG
+382 HNVGDMVLRG
-392 IADVLKHAFR
+392 IADVLKSTFR
-402 DDDII
+402 DEDII
-407 FRLGGDEYAV
+407 FRLGGDEYVV
-417 YVMNLDNED
+417 YVMNLNDEE
-426 AGKVVLDR
+426 AGKAVMDR
-434 VFKEIGNMDIAELG
+434 VFQEIARLDIPELG
-448 GREICVSAGAVF
+448 ERKVCVSAGAVF
-460 FKEGDKR
+460 FREGEKR
-467 SFEDLY
+467 SFEELY
-473 KLADSGVYESKKVD
+473 KLADSGVYESKKIS
-487 GSALYFSPSSI
+487 GSTLSFAEQIL